1 MNHCVLEAEVTEAPQ
16 LRYTPDNQTPIT
28 ELRVSFDPLRPDDPR
43 PSLKVVGW
51 GDNLAQTIQREA
63 TPGQRLVLV
72 GRLRIN
78 TVQRPDG
85 IRGKEVEFSLS
96 RLHPVATAAQAGGGT
111 SVTPPPAPAAARAAA
126 APTPSWDAGP
136 LVPEGGAGVE
146 PDEIPF

>member
-28 ELRVSFDPLRPDDPR
+28 ELLVSFDALRSGDPR

-85 IRGKEVEFSLS
+85 LREKQAELTLS
-96 RLHPVATAAQAGGGT
+96 RLHPVAAAAQTGGAA
-111 SVTPPPAPAAARAAA
+111 SPAPSPAVPA
-126 APTPSWDAGP
+126 TPSWDAGP
-136 LVPEGGAGVE
+136 LVADGSADTE